1 MSASNPDPNLDPVAE
16 AAPSLEVLE
25 ESIASDAPAVVP
37 QPATLAN
44 RIAFFL
50 SAVLSP
56 YIVLPVGT
64 LGILYARSAPQH
76 FVLWATISIFFSTFL
91 PVLYVLVGMRRGTI
105 TDVHVMERG
114 QRGGPFVVAIAGGF
128 AAAYVLFKLGASTS
142 VWGLS
147 LILAVNGLIIF
158 LITAFT
164 KISVHVSVLSATVLG
179 AIILHPPIP
188 ALSLLWMIP
197 ALMWAR
203 VERGRHSIWQGVA
216 GCVVSSFVTTT
227 TIYAL
232 GLGERIPQVFG
243 RLFS

>member
-1 MSASNPDPNLDPVAE
+1 MPASDADADPI
-16 AAPSLEVLE
+16 PSLEILE
-25 ESIASDAPAVVP
+25 QSVAPAAPVAVP
-37 QPATLAN
+37 QPPTLAN
-44 RIAFFL
+44 RIAFFF

-64 LGILYARSAPQH
+64 LGILYARTTSSRQ
-76 FVLWATISIFFSTFL
+76 FVMSATISIFFSTFL
-91 PVLYVLVGMRRGTI
+91 PVLYVLAGMKRGTI
-105 TDVHVMERG
+105 SDVHVMERG

-128 AAAYVLFKLGASTS
+128 AAAYVLYEGLADNS

-147 LILAVNGLIIF
+147 LLLAVNGLVIF

-179 AIILHPPIP
+179 AIILHPPLP
-188 ALSLLWMIP
+188 AWTLVWMIP

-203 VERGRHSIWQGVA
+203 VERGRHSIWQGVG
-216 GCVVSSFVTTT
+216 GCIVSSLVTAA

-232 GLGERIPQVFG
+232 GLGERIPQ
-243 RLFS
+243 LFQRVTSIF

>member
-1 MSASNPDPNLDPVAE
+1 MSAPDADPI
-16 AAPSLEVLE
+16 PSLEVLE
-25 ESIASDAPAVVP
+25 QSVVP
-37 QPATLAN
+37 AAPVAMPQPPTLAN
-44 RIAFFL
+44 RIAFFF

-64 LGILYARSAPQH
+64 LGILYARTTSSQQ
-76 FVLWATISIFFSTFL
+76 FVMSATISIFFSTFL
-91 PVLYVLVGMRRGTI
+91 PVLYVLAGMKRGTI

-128 AAAYVLFKLGASTS
+128 AAAFVLYKLGAKDS

-147 LILAVNGLIIF
+147 LLLAVNGLVIF

-179 AIILHPPIP
+179 AIILHPPLP
-188 ALSLLWMIP
+188 AWTLVWMIP

-203 VERGRHSIWQGVA
+203 VERGRHSIWQGVG
-216 GCVVSSFVTTT
+216 GCIVSSLVTTA

-232 GLGERIPQVFG
+232 GLGERIPQ
-243 RLFS
+243 LFQRVTSIF